1 MTPSELKYQIEQT
14 GKEQHYFDRKTMK
27 FWGDTMKNYGVR
39 SVTVLA
45 QFNEH
50 GEYNEEGYPTETW
63 ELYRKRPVKH
73 GMSKSAYFR
82 KSDYSRIHSIKEDW
96 YRDLH

>member
-1 MTPSELKYQIEQT
+1 MTASELKYQIEHT
-14 GKEQHYFDRKTMK
+14 GNNPYFFDRKTMK

-39 SVTVLA
+39 SVAVLA
-45 QFNEH
+45 QFNEQ
-50 GEYNEEGYPTETW
+50 GEYKEDGYLTEAW

-82 KSDYSRIHSIKEDW
+82 KSDFSSIHSIKED
-96 YRDLH
+96 

>member
-1 MTPSELKYQIEQT
+1 MTPNELKYQIEQT
-14 GKEQHYFDRKTMK
+14 GNNPYIFDRKTMK

-39 SVTVLA
+39 SVTVLT
-45 QFNEH
+45 QFNEQ

-82 KSDYSRIHSIKEDW
+82 KSDFSRIHSIKED
-96 YRDLH
+96 

>member
-14 GKEQHYFDRKTMK
+14 GKEQHFFDRKTMK

-39 SVTVLA
+39 STIVLA
-45 QFNEH
+45 QFNEQW
-50 GEYNEEGYPTETW
+50 EYNEQGYETEVW
-63 ELYRKRPVKH
+63 ELYRKHPVKH

-82 KSDYSRIHSIKEDW
+82 KSDYSRIHSIKED
-96 YRDLH
+96 